1 MTIVKKFALL
11 AAMGTLLG
19 TTLAACNTV
28 EGAAQDVQ
36 AGGRAIER
44 GADNVQKKM

>member
-11 AAMGTLLG
+11 AAMGTLRG
-19 TTLAACNTV
+19 TTLAASNTG
-28 EGAAQDVQ
+28 EGAGLDVQ

>member
-1 MTIVKKFALL
+1 MTTIKKFALL
-11 AAMGTLLG
+11 AVLGTLLG
-19 TTLAACNTV
+19 TTLAACNTM
-28 EGAAQDVQ
+28 EGAGQDVQ